1 MIGTSTAPVAA
12 ANTVTISG
20 GGQQISWGY
29 KPIVVKPVT
38 IPVTTSVIK
47 PVTTPVTTSVIKPV
61 TNLVTTSVIKPVT
74 NLVTTSVIKP
84 VTNLVTTPVVK
95 PVTTPVTTPVVTP
108 PVTTPVTIPSGLPT
122 ALTAMEQQMV
132 TLVNQDRVKLGLK
145 PLAVDMRLVKA
156 ARLKSQDMIDK
167 HYTSHISP
175 TYGSPFDMMKSMGI
189 TYNTAGENIAGAATV
204 DRAYTNL
211 MNSAGHRSNILSP
224 NYTKIGIGI
233 IQGGPYGL
241 MITQLFI
248 G

>member
-1 MIGTSTAPVAA
+1 MIGTSATPVAA

-20 GGQQISWGY
+20 GGQQLFWGY

-38 IPVTTSVIK
+38 IPVTTPVVK
-47 PVTTPVTTSVIKPV
+47 PITTP
-61 TNLVTTSVIKPVT
+61 
-74 NLVTTSVIKP
+74 
-84 VTNLVTTPVVK
+84 VTTPVVK
-95 PVTTPVTTPVVTP
+95 PVTTPVTTPVVK
-108 PVTTPVTIPSGLPT
+108 PVTTPVTTPVSIPSGVPT

-145 PLAVDMRLVKA
+145 PLTVDMSLVKA

-241 MITQLFI
+241 MITQMFI